1 MLRGWTANM
10 DAQLRELSRVGWPV
24 DVLSVHSYPMA
35 TEGPT
40 ARVRLLK
47 SFKAKA
53 RALGRGSTPIW
64 DTETNFGEER
74 PGYPTRTYSGAKAAA
89 LVAQAY
95 LDSFRY
101 GIQRTYWYSWD
112 TRFLG
117 IDLTDIS
124 GRATTAAHGLSRLRT
139 WLVGY
144 RWNGCSTKRGVTRC
158 RVPST
163 TGAKRTVVFARST
176 TTKLRMP
183 TGATSVCSLNGRC
196 RTVKA
201 GKRITVGMS
210 PRLVVGGRL

>member
-1 MLRGWTANM
+1 MVVLE
-10 DAQLRELSRVGWPV
+10 QFVELKDDIIR
-24 DVLSVHSYPMA
+24 M
-35 TEGPT
+35 
-40 ARVRLLK
+40 
-47 SFKAKA
+47 
-53 RALGRGSTPIW
+53 LGREPDLTERTPIW

-101 GIQRTYWYSWD
+101 GVQRTYWYSWD

-117 IDLTDIS
+117 IDLTDTR

-144 RWNGCSTKRGVTRC
+144 RWNGCATKRGVTRC

-201 GKRITVGMS
+201 GKRKTGPVPLSRVAGCRGGCPAS
-210 PRLVVGGRL
+210 STCPHCRLRSWT